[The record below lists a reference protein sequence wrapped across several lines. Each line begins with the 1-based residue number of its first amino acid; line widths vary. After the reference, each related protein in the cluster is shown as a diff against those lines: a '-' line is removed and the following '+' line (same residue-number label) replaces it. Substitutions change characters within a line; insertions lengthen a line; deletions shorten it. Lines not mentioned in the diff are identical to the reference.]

1 MSAQNL
7 IATLKTQETNLDSLI
22 DTLEEKKQAIIKNN
36 FSLLNAALVNE
47 QNILHNIGFEEKNRL
62 KVVQDLAKELN
73 LELKDASLE
82 SILSKNNF
90 LLKKENK
97 EIQQLRKSLK
107 EKIIHISNTNKQLK
121 DVIDFS
127 RSLIKDTIVMIAGLK
142 KRELVNKRV

>member
-1 MSAQNL
+1 MSSQNL
-7 IATLKTQETNLDSLI
+7 ITTLKTQEANLDSLMG
-22 DTLEEKKQAIIKNN
+22 TLEEKKQAIIKNN
-36 FSLLNAALVNE
+36 YSLLNAALINE

-107 EKIIHISNTNKQLK
+107 EKIIRISNTNKQLK

-127 RSLIKDTIVMIAGLK
+127 RSLIKDTIIMIAGLK

>member
-1 MSAQNL
+1 MSSQNL
-7 IATLKTQETNLDSLI
+7 ITTLKTQEANLNSLMG
-22 DTLEEKKQAIIKNN
+22 TLEEKKQAIIKNN
-36 FSLLNAALVNE
+36 YSLLNAALINE

-107 EKIIHISNTNKQLK
+107 EKIIRISNTNKQLK

-127 RSLIKDTIVMIAGLK
+127 RSLIKDTIIMIAGFK

>member
-107 EKIIHISNTNKQLK
+107 EKIIRISNTNKQLK

>member
-36 FSLLNAALVNE
+36 FSLLNAALINE

-107 EKIIHISNTNKQLK
+107 EKIIRISNTNKQLK

>member
-1 MSAQNL
+1 MSSQNL
-7 IATLKTQETNLDSLI
+7 ITTLKTQEANLDSLMG
-22 DTLEEKKQAIIKNN
+22 TLEEKKQAIIKNN
-36 FSLLNAALVNE
+36 YSLLNAALINE

-73 LELKDASLE
+73 LELKDVSLE

-107 EKIIHISNTNKQLK
+107 EKIIRISNTNKQLK

-127 RSLIKDTIVMIAGLK
+127 RSLIKDTIIMIAGLK